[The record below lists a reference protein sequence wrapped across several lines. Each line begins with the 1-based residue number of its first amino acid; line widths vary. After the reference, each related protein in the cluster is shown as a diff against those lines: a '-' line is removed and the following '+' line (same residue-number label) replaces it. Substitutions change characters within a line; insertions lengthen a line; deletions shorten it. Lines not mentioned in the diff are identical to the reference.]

1 MSSRHLNISEVE
13 GYHPHAQGFFTWRI
27 VVVLSAAKN
36 LFVNKNRFFVAF
48 APLNEKKFA
57 QGKSESLSGD
67 PLPLP
72 FSAARSLRAAR
83 EHILPKAI
91 FLLLSFIICGC
102 MVGPDYKR
110 PSVESPADWRF
121 EESEARDTAN
131 TIWWEQFNDPVL
143 NQMIIIALKEN
154 YDLRIA
160 AARVDEF
167 VGRYWA
173 GRSGL
178 FPQINVNAD
187 AGRSRF
193 SEEGPVPLTPGVK
206 NPSNVYD
213 ASILGSWELDLWGK
227 WRRTAEA
234 ARADLLGTQEARQ
247 AVILSLVSSV
257 AIGYINLRE
266 LDKQLEIAIR
276 TAESRGESYR
286 LFQRRF
292 AGGVVSELELNQNK
306 SEYETALAS
315 IPPIQ
320 KSIALQE
327 NALSV
332 LLGRNPA
339 PIQRGSSLDNLVLPA
354 VPAGIPSELLA
365 RRPDIRQAEQALI
378 AANARIGAAKAQYF
392 PSISLTG
399 LFGWSS
405 TDLSNL
411 FTGPA
416 KVWSWAGVLT
426 TPIFTGGS
434 IAGQVKATRAIQ
446 QQALYS
452 YQGAIQNAF
461 REVDDSLAGQKL
473 TRQQLQAQGH
483 AVESLR
489 EYARIARKRY
499 ENGYTSY
506 IEVLDSERSLFNAEL
521 QYAQIQGVLF
531 VTLVNL
537 YKAMGGGWV
546 VIADQMASDQA
557 KSQK

>member
-1 MSSRHLNISEVE
+1 M
-13 GYHPHAQGFFTWRI
+13 T
-27 VVVLSAAKN
+27 
-36 LFVNKNRFFVAF
+36 
-48 APLNEKKFA
+48 
-57 QGKSESLSGD
+57 
-67 PLPLP
+67 
-72 FSAARSLRAAR
+72 
-83 EHILPKAI
+83 KAVGC
-91 FLLLSFIICGC
+91 LLLSLIIFGC

-110 PSVESPADWRF
+110 PTIESPPAWRF
-121 EESEARDTAN
+121 EEKEARDTAN
-131 TIWWEQFNDPVL
+131 TAWWEQFNDPVL
-143 NQMIIIALKEN
+143 NQLIITALKEN
-154 YDLRIA
+154 YDLRSA

-167 VGRYWA
+167 IGRYWV

-213 ASILGSWELDLWGK
+213 TSILGSWELDLWGK

-234 ARADLLGTQEARQ
+234 ARADLLSTTEARQ

-266 LDKQLEIAIR
+266 LDKQLEIAVR

-286 LFQRRF
+286 IFKRRF
-292 AGGVVSELELNQNK
+292 AGGVISELELNQNK
-306 SEYETALAS
+306 SEYEIALAS

-320 KSIALQE
+320 RSIAIQE
-327 NALSV
+327 NALSI
-332 LLGRNPA
+332 LLGKNPA
-339 PIQRGSSLDNLVLPA
+339 PIPRGNSLDSLVLPA
-354 VPAGIPSELLA
+354 VPAGIPSEMLA
-365 RRPDIRQAEQALI
+365 RRPDIRQSEQNLI

-434 IAGQVKATRAIQ
+434 IAGQVKATKAIQ
-446 QQALYS
+446 QQALFS

-473 TRQQLQAQGH
+473 TRQQLKAQGD
-483 AVESLR
+483 AVQSLR

-521 QYAQIQGVLF
+521 EYARIQGVLF

-537 YKAMGGGWV
+537 YKSMGGGWV
-546 VIADQMASDQA
+546 VIADQMTAGETKTAQ
-557 KSQK
+557 